1 MEWQVSC
8 QTQIPSLHT
17 NSRAMPEPVGTQNTK
32 LLQDILVQLQQLN
45 QTLDDFTAQ
54 GMPLKAQVPNSE
66 LIASIA
72 AAAALVA
79 REKPGITTMDLQG
92 RIAAA
97 QVLGSEL
104 IRAFDAYQNQTQAD
118 RLNHL
123 ASGL

>member
-1 MEWQVSC
+1 MAES
-8 QTQIPSLHT
+8 
-17 NSRAMPEPVGTQNTK
+17 VGTQNTK
-32 LLQDILVQLQQLN
+32 LLQEILLQLQQLN
-45 QTLDDFTAQ
+45 QTIDDFTSQ
-54 GMPLKAQVPNSE
+54 GMPLKAQVPDSH

-79 REKPGITTMDLQG
+79 REKPAISTMDLQG

-104 IRAFDAYQNQTQAD
+104 IRAFDAYQSQTRSD
-118 RLNHL
+118 RLDHL